1 MSKFLITVGPTNDFG
16 LLTRSLPIAREL
28 KNRGHEV
35 AFCHPASGPQIVI
48 AEEGF
53 QNLLPD
59 EPLYYLLPDPTMRGL
74 CRVLAKGRPL
84 RTLKV
89 MAGIMR
95 AASKGRSCK
104 ENTEDFSLDDF
115 LLLTDEEFTRA
126 HVASFIK
133 MIKSYKADAIVDNF
147 SPWACIA
154 ARILKKP
161 VIVVLQSQAH
171 PQSPGLIWWKDHPAD
186 PQISI
191 SILNDILTQHGSP
204 PIKGFFDLMLG
215 DLTLVVGMP
224 ELDPIAADDVN
235 YIGAILWQNQRARL
249 SEAITKLGTDRPV
262 VWIYTGRFR
271 YAGSRQTSADS
282 EVVLQSSVKALAKEN
297 LQVVLTTGHQDLP
310 KAYSPLP
317 PNFHFEPF
325 VPGLDMARRSDLMIH
340 HGGYGSCQTGLYMGI
355 PQVIIPT
362 MSERESNARR
372 VLQQGAGEI
381 VLPTSDPSG
390 TNKKVDASE
399 LAAKVRKVLSTPS
412 YKENALRVSAKLREY
427 GGAPKAAQL
436 IEEYLAQKHVASEK
450 GKV

>member
-1 MSKFLITVGPTNDFG
+1 MSKFLVTVGPTNDFG

-28 KNRGHEV
+28 KRRGHEV

-53 QNLLPD
+53 PNLLPD
-59 EPLYYLLPDPTMRGL
+59 DPLYYLLPDPTMRGL
-74 CRVLAKGRPL
+74 GRVLARGRAL

-89 MAGIMR
+89 MAGILRTAARRR
-95 AASKGRSCK
+95 AHNESFEEFMG
-104 ENTEDFSLDDF
+104 DF
-115 LLLTDEEFTRA
+115 LLFADEEFTRA
-126 HVASFIK
+126 NVAAFVK
-133 MIKSYKADAIVDNF
+133 MMNSYKPDAIVDNF

-161 VIVVLQSQAH
+161 VIEVLQSQGH
-171 PQSPGLIWWKDHPAD
+171 PQSPGLIWWKDHPPE

-191 SILNDILTQHGSP
+191 SILNDILTQHGST
-204 PIKGFFDLMLG
+204 PIKGFFDLMFG
-215 DLTLVVGMP
+215 DLTLVVGIP

-235 YIGAILWQNQRARL
+235 YIGAVLWQSQKARL
-249 SEAITKLGTDRPV
+249 SEAITKLETDTPV
-262 VWIYTGRFR
+262 IWIYTGRLR
-271 YAGSRQTSADS
+271 YAGLRPTPIDS
-282 EVVLQSSVKALAKEN
+282 EVVLQASVKALANEN
-297 LQVVLTTGHQDLP
+297 VQVVLTTGHQDLP

-317 PNFHFEPF
+317 PNFHFETF

-381 VLPTSDPSG
+381 VLPASDQSG
-390 TNKKVDASE
+390 TNKVVDASE

-412 YKENALRVSAKLREY
+412 YKENALRISARLKQY

-436 IEEYLAQKHVASEK
+436 IEDYLAQKHVVSAER
-450 GKV
+450 